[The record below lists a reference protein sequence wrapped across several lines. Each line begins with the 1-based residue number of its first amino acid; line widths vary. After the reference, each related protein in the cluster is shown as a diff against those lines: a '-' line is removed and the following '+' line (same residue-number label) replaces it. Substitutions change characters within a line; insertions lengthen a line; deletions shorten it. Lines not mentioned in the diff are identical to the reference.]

1 MKFIL
6 AYTIVALF
14 AIAVL
19 AQTPFIPPQQVS
31 SCSAAADGAK
41 SAKVSIP
48 RNSSVPRG

>member
-31 SCSAAADGAK
+31 CSAAADGAK